1 MEEQSE
7 QNLSSSS
14 SDNSQNSQQEQ
25 PVFKN
30 KGGRPKGVKNK
41 PRRGRP
47 KGSGKKRPIGRPPI
61 IKKDGKVIRIPTVK
75 QLEKKEKKEKE
86 EFEVSQTLEA
96 KPVKKT
102 KAPKVTENDLLNAA
116 LDDEKF
122 TEAGYNTS
130 TQKIINQEP
139 IDPSYYYRGSK
150 NVPIAGAQY
159 EFTADMVSELIKC
172 KNDIIYFA
180 ENFFYIINLDRGK
193 ETIKLYDAQKDAL
206 KSLVENRFCSLLSC
220 RQAGKCFSSNTL
232 LQIRCKSTGEIRNI
246 TARDLFEEIL
256 T

>member
-7 QNLSSSS
+7 QNLSSSDS
-14 SDNSQNSQQEQ
+14 SQNSQQEQ

-102 KAPKVTENDLLNAA
+102 KAPKVTENDLLNAT
-116 LDDEKF
+116 LDDDKF

-150 NVPIAGAQY
+150 NIPVAGAQY
-159 EFTADMVSELIKC
+159 EFTADMVSELVKC

-180 ENFFYIINLDRGK
+180 ENFFYIINLDKGK
-193 ETIKLYDAQKDAL
+193 VKIELYEAQRRVLRTFVRERMAC
-206 KSLVENRFCSLLSC
+206 VLSS
-220 RQAGKCFSSNTL
+220 RQVGKCFSFNTL
-232 LQIRCKSTGEIRNI
+232 LQIRCKSTGEIKNI
-246 TARDLFEEIL
+246 TAEELFESIL
-256 T
+256 I

>member
-7 QNLSSSS
+7 QNSSS
-14 SDNSQNSQQEQ
+14 SDSSQSSQQEQ

-102 KAPKVTENDLLNAA
+102 KAPKVTENDLLNAT
-116 LDDEKF
+116 LDDDKF

-150 NVPIAGAQY
+150 NIPVAGAQY
-159 EFTADMVSELIKC
+159 EFTADMVSELVKC

-180 ENFFYIINLDRGK
+180 ENFFYIINLDKGK
-193 ETIKLYDAQKDAL
+193 VKIELYEAQRRVLRTFVRERMAC
-206 KSLVENRFCSLLSC
+206 VLSS
-220 RQAGKCFSSNTL
+220 RQVGKCFSSNTL
-232 LQIRCKSTGEIRNI
+232 LQIRCKSTGEIKNI
-246 TARDLFEEIL
+246 TAEELFESIL
-256 T
+256 I

>member
-7 QNLSSSS
+7 QNSSS

-102 KAPKVTENDLLNAA
+102 KAPKVTENDLLNAT
-116 LDDEKF
+116 LDDDKF

-150 NVPIAGAQY
+150 NIPVAGAQY
-159 EFTADMVSELIKC
+159 EFTADMVSELVKC

-180 ENFFYIINLDRGK
+180 ENFFYIINLDKGK
-193 ETIKLYDAQKDAL
+193 VKIELYEAQRRVLRTFVRERMAC
-206 KSLVENRFCSLLSC
+206 VLSS
-220 RQAGKCFSSNTL
+220 RQVGKCFSSNTL
-232 LQIRCKSTGEIRNI
+232 LQIRCKSTGEIKNI
-246 TARDLFEEIL
+246 TAEELFESIL
-256 T
+256 I

>member
-1 MEEQSE
+1 MEEQPE
-7 QNLSSSS
+7 QNLSS

-102 KAPKVTENDLLNAA
+102 KAPKVTENDLLNAT
-116 LDDEKF
+116 LDDDKF

-150 NVPIAGAQY
+150 NIPVAGAQY
-159 EFTADMVSELIKC
+159 EFTADMVSELVKC
-172 KNDIIYFA
+172 KDDIIYFA

-193 ETIKLYDAQKDAL
+193 VKIELYEAQRRVLRTFVRERMAC
-206 KSLVENRFCSLLSC
+206 VLSS
-220 RQAGKCFSSNTL
+220 RQVGKCFSSNTL
-232 LQIRCKSTGEIRNI
+232 LQIRCKSTGEIKNI
-246 TARDLFEEIL
+246 TAEELFESIL
-256 T
+256 I